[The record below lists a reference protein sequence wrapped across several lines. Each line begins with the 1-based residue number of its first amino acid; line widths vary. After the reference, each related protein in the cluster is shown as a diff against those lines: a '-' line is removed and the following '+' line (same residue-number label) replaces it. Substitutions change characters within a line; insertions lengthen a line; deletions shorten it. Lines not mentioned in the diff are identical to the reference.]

1 MNKRKV
7 PQNYADF
14 WGIIWVEI
22 PNNPCYYG
30 YIENERKRKI
40 MSFFQKTTAEKTASN
55 RVIEI
60 PICSISPNP
69 AQPRVI
75 FDDYELSQLAVSIQQ
90 NGILQPLTVRRLENG
105 ISYELIAGER
115 RLRACKLLN
124 MSYVPCIVIETTNK
138 DSAILAVVENLQR
151 SELNYMEEAYAI
163 KNLIDYYN
171 LTQEE
176 TAARL
181 GIAQSTIANK
191 LRLLKLSDEEK
202 ALALRY
208 KLNERQA
215 RALLRLPN
223 EQRKAAIEAIS
234 SGQLNTAQTDRY
246 IDELLAEKP
255 KQKIQKRWSFRAVS
269 LYINTF
275 NKTIDAMREAGINC
289 EAKRSK
295 TDEFMEYVV
304 KIPLR

>member
-1 MNKRKV
+1 MCLILSAQTSFIGKEWSNMAIFQKTGAEHTAVNKV
-7 PQNYADF
+7 
-14 WGIIWVEI
+14 VEI
-22 PNNPCYYG
+22 PVCA
-30 YIENERKRKI
+30 I
-40 MSFFQKTTAEKTASN
+40 A
-55 RVIEI
+55 
-60 PICSISPNP
+60 PNP

-124 MSYVPCIVIETTNK
+124 MSHVPCIIIETTNR

-151 SELNYMEEAYAI
+151 SGLNYMEEAYAM
-163 KNLIDYYN
+163 KNLIEYYG

-202 ALALRY
+202 AMALRFG
-208 KLNERQA
+208 LNERQA
-215 RALLRLPN
+215 RALLRLEPDK
-223 EQRKAAIEAIS
+223 RKGAIEYIS
-234 SGQLNTAQTDRY
+234 SNRLNTAQTDRY
-246 IDELLAEKP
+246 VDELLKP
-255 KQKIQKRWSFRAVS
+255 KQKITKRWGFRAVN

-275 NKTIDAMREAGINC
+275 NKTIDAMKEAGINC
-289 EAKRSK
+289 EAQKNR

>member
-1 MNKRKV
+1 
-7 PQNYADF
+7 
-14 WGIIWVEI
+14 
-22 PNNPCYYG
+22 
-30 YIENERKRKI
+30 
-40 MSFFQKTTAEKTASN
+40 MSIFQKTTAEKTTAN

-124 MSYVPCIVIETTNK
+124 MNYVPCIVIETTNK

-202 ALALRY
+202 AMVLRF

-223 EQRKAAIEAIS
+223 ERRKAAIEAIS
-234 SGQLNTAQTDRY
+234 TGQLNTAQTDRY
-246 IDELLAEKP
+246 IDELLTEKP
-255 KQKIQKRWSFRAVS
+255 KQKIQKRWSFRAVN

-275 NKTIDAMREAGINC
+275 NKTIDAMKEAGINC
-289 EAKRSK
+289 EAKRNK

-304 KIPLR
+304 KIPLH

>member
-1 MNKRKV
+1 
-7 PQNYADF
+7 
-14 WGIIWVEI
+14 
-22 PNNPCYYG
+22 
-30 YIENERKRKI
+30 
-40 MSFFQKTTAEKTASN
+40 MSLFQKTVAEKTTAN

-60 PICSISPNP
+60 PVCCIAPNP

-202 ALALRY
+202 ALVLRF

-223 EQRKAAIEAIS
+223 ELRKAAIEAIS
-234 SGQLNTAQTDRY
+234 TGQLNTAQTDRY

-255 KQKIQKRWSFRAVS
+255 KQKIQKRWSFRAVN

-275 NKTIDAMREAGINC
+275 NKTIDAMKEAGINC
-289 EAKRSK
+289 EASRNK

>member
-1 MNKRKV
+1 MAIFQRSNAEHGAERSAERGAERGAVNKV
-7 PQNYADF
+7 
-14 WGIIWVEI
+14 VEL
-22 PNNPCYYG
+22 
-30 YIENERKRKI
+30 
-40 MSFFQKTTAEKTASN
+40 
-55 RVIEI
+55 

-90 NGILQPLTVRRLENG
+90 NGILQPLTVRRLESG
-105 ISYELIAGER
+105 IAYELIAGER

-124 MSYVPCIVIETTNK
+124 MSYVPCIIIETTNR

-163 KNLIDYYN
+163 KNLIDYYG

-202 ALALRY
+202 AMSLRFG
-208 KLNERQA
+208 LNERQA
-215 RALLRLPN
+215 RALLRLNP
-223 EQRKAAIEAIS
+223 EKRKPAIEYIS
-234 SGQLNTAQTDRY
+234 ANRLNTAQADRY
-246 IDELLAEKP
+246 VDELLNEKP
-255 KQKIQKRWSFRAVS
+255 KPKIRKRWGFRAVN

-275 NKTIDAMREAGINC
+275 NKTIDAMKEAGINC
-289 EAKRSK
+289 EASRNK
-295 TDEFMEYVV
+295 TEEFMEYIV

>member
-1 MNKRKV
+1 MAIFQKNAPANTQNAVNKV
-7 PQNYADF
+7 
-14 WGIIWVEI
+14 VEI
-22 PNNPCYYG
+22 P
-30 YIENERKRKI
+30 
-40 MSFFQKTTAEKTASN
+40 
-55 RVIEI
+55 V
-60 PICSISPNP
+60 CSIAPNP

-75 FDDYELSQLAVSIQQ
+75 FDDYELSRLAVSIQQ

-124 MSYVPCIVIETTNK
+124 MAYVPCIIIETTTR
-138 DSAILAVVENLQR
+138 DSAVLAVLENLQR
-151 SELNYMEEAYAI
+151 ADLNYMEEAYAI
-163 KNLIDYYN
+163 KNLIDYYG

-191 LRLLKLSDEEK
+191 LRLLKLTDEEK
-202 ALALRY
+202 AMVLRF

-215 RALLRLPN
+215 RALLRLDSDK
-223 EQRKAAIEAIS
+223 RRDAIEHIS
-234 SGQLNTAQTDRY
+234 TNQLNTVQADRY
-246 IDELLAEKP
+246 IDELIAGKP
-255 KQKIQKRWSFRAVS
+255 RQTIKKRWSFRAVN

-275 NKTIDAMREAGINC
+275 NKTIDAMKEAGIKC
-289 EAKRSK
+289 EAQKNK
-295 TDEFMEYVV
+295 TEEFMEYVV

>member
-1 MNKRKV
+1 MAIFQKNAGNTQNNTVNKV
-7 PQNYADF
+7 
-14 WGIIWVEI
+14 VEI
-22 PNNPCYYG
+22 P
-30 YIENERKRKI
+30 I
-40 MSFFQKTTAEKTASN
+40 S
-55 RVIEI
+55 
-60 PICSISPNP
+60 SIAPNP

-75 FDDYELSQLAVSIQQ
+75 FDDYDLSRLAVSIQQ

-105 ISYELIAGER
+105 LTYELIAGER

-124 MSYVPCIVIETTNK
+124 MSYVPCIIIETTTK
-138 DSAILAVVENLQR
+138 DSAVLAVLENLQR
-151 SELNYMEEAYAI
+151 ADLSYMEEAYAI
-163 KNLIDYYN
+163 RNLIDYYG

-181 GIAQSTIANK
+181 GVAQSTVANK

-202 ALALRY
+202 AMVVKY

-215 RALLRLPN
+215 RALLKLDSAKR
-223 EQRKAAIEAIS
+223 RAAIDHIAAN
-234 SGQLNTAQTDRY
+234 QLNTVQTDRY
-246 IDELLAEKP
+246 VEELTLDKP
-255 KQKIQKRWSFRAVS
+255 RQTVKKRWNFRAVN

-275 NKTIDAMREAGINC
+275 NKTIDAMKEAGINC
-289 EAKRSK
+289 EASKNK

>member
-1 MNKRKV
+1 MIGKDEKM
-7 PQNYADF
+7 A
-14 WGIIWVEI
+14 I
-22 PNNPCYYG
+22 
-30 YIENERKRKI
+30 
-40 MSFFQKTTAEKTASN
+40 FQKNTAEKTTAN

-60 PICSISPNP
+60 PVCCIAPNP

-105 ISYELIAGER
+105 LTYELIAGER

-124 MSYVPCIVIETTNK
+124 MSYVPCIIIETTNK

-163 KNLIDYYN
+163 KNLIDYYE

-202 ALALRY
+202 ALVLRF

-215 RALLRLPN
+215 RALLRLPG
-223 EQRKAAIEAIS
+223 ERRKSAIEAIS

-246 IDELLAEKP
+246 IDELLTEKP
-255 KQKIQKRWSFRAVS
+255 KQKIQKRWSFKAVN

-275 NKTIDAMREAGINC
+275 NKTIDAMKEAGINC
-289 EAKRSK
+289 EAKRSR
-295 TDEFMEYVV
+295 TEEFMEYVV

>member
-1 MNKRKV
+1 
-7 PQNYADF
+7 
-14 WGIIWVEI
+14 
-22 PNNPCYYG
+22 
-30 YIENERKRKI
+30 
-40 MSFFQKTTAEKTASN
+40 MSIFQKTSTSPQVNAVNK
-55 RVIEI
+55 VVEI
-60 PICSISPNP
+60 PICSIAPNP

-75 FDDYELSQLAVSIQQ
+75 FDDYELSRLAVSIQQ

-105 ISYELIAGER
+105 LTYELIAGER

-124 MSYVPCIVIETTNK
+124 MAYVPCIIIETTTK
-138 DSAILAVVENLQR
+138 DSAVLAVLENLQR
-151 SELNYMEEAYAI
+151 ADLNYMEEAYAI
-163 KNLIDYYN
+163 KNLIDYYG

-191 LRLLKLSDEEK
+191 LRLLKLTDDEK

-215 RALLRLPN
+215 RALLRL
-223 EQRKAAIEAIS
+223 ETEKRKAVIEYI
-234 SGQLNTAQTDRY
+234 GTNQLNTVQADRY
-246 IDELLAEKP
+246 IDEIIADKP
-255 KQKIQKRWSFRAVS
+255 KQSVKKRWNFRAVN

-275 NKTIDAMREAGINC
+275 NKTIDAMKEAGINC
-289 EAKRSK
+289 EASK
-295 TDEFMEYVV
+295 NKTEEFMEYVV

>member
-1 MNKRKV
+1 MKGKNTMSIFQKNAPPARDNAVNKV
-7 PQNYADF
+7 
-14 WGIIWVEI
+14 VEI
-22 PNNPCYYG
+22 P
-30 YIENERKRKI
+30 
-40 MSFFQKTTAEKTASN
+40 
-55 RVIEI
+55 V
-60 PICSISPNP
+60 CSIVPNP

-75 FDDYELSQLAVSIQQ
+75 FDDYELSRLAVSIQQ

-124 MSYVPCIVIETTNK
+124 MSYVPCIVIEATTK
-138 DSAILAVVENLQR
+138 DSAVLAVLENLQR
-151 SELNYMEEAYAI
+151 ADLNYMEEAYAI
-163 KNLIDYYN
+163 KNLIDYYG

-191 LRLLKLSDEEK
+191 LRLLKLTDEEK
-202 ALALRY
+202 ALALRF

-215 RALLRLPN
+215 RALLRLQS
-223 EQRKAAIEAIS
+223 EQRKSAIEYIS
-234 SGQLNTAQTDRY
+234 TNQLNTVQADRY
-246 IDELLAEKP
+246 IDELLSEKP
-255 KQKIQKRWSFRAVS
+255 KTTIKKRWTFRAVN

-275 NKTIDAMREAGINC
+275 NKTIDAMKEAGINC
-289 EAKRSK
+289 EAQKNK